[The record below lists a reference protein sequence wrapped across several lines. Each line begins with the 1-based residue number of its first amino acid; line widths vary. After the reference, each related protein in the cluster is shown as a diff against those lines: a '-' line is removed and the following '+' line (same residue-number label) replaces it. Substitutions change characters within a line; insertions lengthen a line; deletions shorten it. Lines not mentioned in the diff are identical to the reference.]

1 MRVIAFTVLVMFA
14 AAPAAFGQRRDD
26 TFDVT
31 KQLDSA
37 QRAVW
42 HAVEARWRAWRAG
55 DLDTMLGLYHRRF
68 HAWNRVTG
76 RLDGHDAMVGRWKSA
91 LETERILAVKLEP
104 TAVEVFGDFA
114 AAYYVSRETVQQL
127 SAATAPADTSA
138 RNAGPT
144 VVSIRWS
151 DYLVREG
158 GRWLFVGYGGV
169 PCSQSEAAGSVCR
182 SPEKK

>member
-1 MRVIAFTVLVMFA
+1 
-14 AAPAAFGQRRDD
+14 
-26 TFDVT
+26 
-31 KQLDSA
+31 
-37 QRAVW
+37 
-42 HAVEARWRAWRAG
+42 
-55 DLDTMLGLYHRRF
+55 MLQLYHPRF
-68 HAWNRVTG
+68 HAWNRATG

-114 AAYYVSRETVQQL
+114 AAYYVSHETVQQL
-127 SAATAPADTSA
+127 RGSPAPADASA
-138 RNAGPT
+138 REAGPT

-169 PCSQSEAAGSVCR
+169 ECSPSEPPGSVCR
-182 SPEKK
+182 LPAKQ